1 MSSTTRKKIKTL
13 LLSVVQDEVVS
24 IKNGLLL
31 QQKLFYI
38 YKLNKFCGRAHRIAR
53 FFLTNLASSE
63 TKQRPKIEL
72 KNAKAQQKGVKNL
85 RK

>member
-1 MSSTTRKKIKTL
+1 MSSAIRTKIKTL

-38 YKLNKFCGRAHRIAR
+38 
-53 FFLTNLASSE
+53 
-63 TKQRPKIEL
+63 RPKIEL
-72 KNAKAQQKGVKNL
+72 KNAKAQQKGAKSL

>member
-1 MSSTTRKKIKTL
+1 MSSAIRTKIKTL

-38 YKLNKFCGRAHRIAR
+38 Y
-53 FFLTNLASSE
+53 SSE

-72 KNAKAQQKGVKNL
+72 KNAKAQQKGAKSL